1 MGNDDARAVVIRP
14 RPAQIR
20 PAEDPLKVTAE
31 RDELA
36 RRVARLE
43 LALETIANETEV
55 ALTRPETTFH
65 VNRRIATVAEQALR
79 LRDVPEPSASRVMA
93 TSPAGPRVSG
103 VRRGIW

>member
-1 MGNDDARAVVIRP
+1 MASNEARIVVC
-14 RPAQIR
+14 RPAHSAPDD
-20 PAEDPLKVTAE
+20 PARLRAE

-43 LALETIANETEV
+43 LALETIASETEV

-79 LRDVPEPSASRVMA
+79 VRDVPEPSSSRV
-93 TSPAGPRVSG
+93 TTAGPRVSNA
-103 VRRGIW
+103 RRGIW